1 LEWLAFTQTLI
12 SPVVMHNVL
21 IEVFGVDE
29 FDANLEGTDLERVKG
44 KFFLVINCYASSARR
59 IK

>member
-1 LEWLAFTQTLI
+1 
-12 SPVVMHNVL
+12 MHNVL